1 MEKTLFIAMF
11 CFLFG
16 ATFSAVADEGHKPY
30 VGSKAF
36 EQMKQLAGNWEATM
50 DMGKGPQT
58 VKASYK
64 LTSAGSALIETVFEG
79 APHEMVSVYHDPLLC
94 RA

>member
-30 VGSKAF
+30 VSSKAF
-36 EQMKQLAGNWEATM
+36 EQMKQLAGKWEATM
-50 DMGKGPQT
+50 DMGKGP
-58 VKASYK
+58 
-64 LTSAGSALIETVFEG
+64 
-79 APHEMVSVYHDPLLC
+79 
-94 RA
+94 

>member
-16 ATFSAVADEGHKPY
+16 ATFSAVAADEGHKPY
-30 VGSKAF
+30 VSSKAF
-36 EQMKQLAGNWEATM
+36 VQMKQLAGNWEATM

-64 LTSAGSALIETVFEG
+64 LTSAGEA
-79 APHEMVSVYHDPLLC
+79 H
-94 RA
+94 